1 MKSGAKRFYIN
12 VERTLYSPFEILLD
26 GRTVKTP
33 GGQKLNTGRARELAD
48 AIAEEW
54 RSQGET
60 ILPETMPLTKLVN
73 TAIDR
78 VPSNRDA
85 IIDDLAKYANTDLLC
100 YRAEA
105 PAELVRRQQA
115 WDKWL
120 AWVTEEYFARLDV
133 VTGVTHKE
141 QPADAIERIRSAI
154 AAHDDFRLTALHV
167 GITITGSAVLGLA
180 FAARPLSATEA
191 FELSQIDETYQ
202 AEHWGRD
209 AEAEKARA
217 GRLAELSAAGRL
229 LALID

>member
-1 MKSGAKRFYIN
+1 MKRGAKRFYIN

-26 GRTVKTP
+26 GRPVKTP

-48 AIAEEW
+48 AIADEW
-54 RSQGET
+54 RSQGES

-85 IIDDLAKYANTDLLC
+85 IVDELAKYANTDLLC

-105 PAELVRRQQA
+105 PVELVHRQQA

-120 AWVTEEYFARLDV
+120 AWAAEEYWARLDV
-133 VTGVTHKE
+133 ITGVTHKE
-141 QPADAIERIRSAI
+141 QPKDAIERIRDAI
-154 AAHDDFRLTALHV
+154 AAHDDFKLTALHV

-180 FAARPLSATEA
+180 FAARQLSAAAT

-202 AEHWGRD
+202 AERWGRD

-217 GRLAELSAAGRL
+217 ARLAELIAAERL
-229 LALID
+229 LKLIA